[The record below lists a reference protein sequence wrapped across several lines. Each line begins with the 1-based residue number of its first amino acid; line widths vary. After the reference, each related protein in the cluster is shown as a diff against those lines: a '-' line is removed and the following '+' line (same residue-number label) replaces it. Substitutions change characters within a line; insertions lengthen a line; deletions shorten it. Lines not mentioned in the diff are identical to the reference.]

1 MRTDLFQVLIFI
13 CIGLSTAD
21 HYIEPILQQGSAIGN
36 DGQYSYNYE
45 SGIESKT
52 EIRQPDGLTQGT
64 YSYLDQNGIVQH
76 VQYTAGKDGF
86 NVISTNLPLY
96 GAVDTPEVVAA
107 KKQHEEAVRQALA
120 SLPARQEVKPVHHQ
134 QLSSPPALQHH
145 QFPIHNTVHHQIL
158 SGEGVVDTPEVAAA
172 KAQHKAA
179 HEAALAVLPKLAPE
193 QQHYRASQPLLVK
206 SANPHQFIFP
216 STSLEHFT
224 TPLPLLRHK
233 TAEEIPRS
241 EFGET
246 PEVALAR
253 KEHLA
258 AYLQAKSLLPGV
270 SQYRPV
276 ESRLVDVLRPEDYLL
291 DTPEVAEAKI
301 RHAAAVAQAQALTGR
316 RSL

>member
-1 MRTDLFQVLIFI
+1 MCL
-13 CIGLSTAD
+13 GLSLAD
-21 HYIEPILQQGSAIGN
+21 HYIEPILQQGSAIGT

-52 EIRQPDGLTQGT
+52 EVRQPDGLTQGT
-64 YSYLDQNGIVQH
+64 YSYLDQDGIVQH

-86 NVISTNLPLY
+86 NVISTNLPLH
-96 GAVDTPEVVAA
+96 GAVDTPEVEAA

-120 SLPARQEVKPVHHQ
+120 SLPARQEVKSVPRQQLLGSPLVQHHHFPVHH
-134 QLSSPPALQHH
+134 S
-145 QFPIHNTVHHQIL
+145 VHHPIL

-179 HEAALAVLPKLAPE
+179 HDAALAVLPKLAPE
-193 QQHYRASQPLLVK
+193 QLHHRPAQPLLVR
-206 SANPHQFIFP
+206 SSIPQHVVFPH
-216 STSLEHFT
+216 SVSLEHFT
-224 TPLPLLRHK
+224 TPIPLLRHK

-258 AYLQAKSLLPGV
+258 AYHQAKSLLPGV
-270 SQYRPV
+270 SEYRTV
-276 ESRLVDVLRPEDYLL
+276 DFGLVNGQRPEDYLL

-301 RHAAAVAQAQALTGR
+301 RHAAAVAQAQALSGR

>member
-1 MRTDLFQVLIFI
+1 MFQVLLFI

-21 HYIEPILQQGSAIGN
+21 HYIEPILQQGTAIGN

-52 EIRQPDGLTQGT
+52 EVRQPDGLTQGT

-96 GAVDTPEVVAA
+96 GAVDTPEVEAA

-120 SLPARQEVKPVHHQ
+120 SLPARQEVKPVAHQ
-134 QLSSPPALQHH
+134 QLLSSPVQQHH
-145 QFPIHNTVHHQIL
+145 QFPVHHTVHHQIL

-172 KAQHKAA
+172 KAQHRAA

-193 QQHYRASQPLLVK
+193 QHHQTISQPSLVR
-206 SANPHQFIFP
+206 SSIPQHFVFP
-216 STSLEHFT
+216 STHSLERFT
-224 TPLPLLRHK
+224 TPIPLLRHK

-258 AYLQAKSLLPGV
+258 AYIQAKSLVPGV
-270 SQYRPV
+270 TEYRPV
-276 ESRLVDVLRPEDYLL
+276 DSRVVNVLRPEDYLL

-316 RSL
+316 RAL